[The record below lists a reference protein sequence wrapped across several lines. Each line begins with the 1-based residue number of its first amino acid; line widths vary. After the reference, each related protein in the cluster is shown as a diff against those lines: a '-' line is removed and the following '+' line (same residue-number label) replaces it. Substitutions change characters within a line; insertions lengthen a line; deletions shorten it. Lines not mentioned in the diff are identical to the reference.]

1 MVNGAEEIGMRGSI
15 CASVFIVSA
24 GAPGGVNAP
33 CPKGA
38 NGKNKNAETMVVR
51 RSLVFIILVFINQN
65 ELTLCVALTP
75 GLPMPWQ
82 ELAMKAVSPMPVVLV
97 A

>member
-1 MVNGAEEIGMRGSI
+1 MVNGAEEIGMRGPI

-33 CPKGA
+33 CPKAEGRM
-38 NGKNKNAETMVVR
+38 KKAETMVVR